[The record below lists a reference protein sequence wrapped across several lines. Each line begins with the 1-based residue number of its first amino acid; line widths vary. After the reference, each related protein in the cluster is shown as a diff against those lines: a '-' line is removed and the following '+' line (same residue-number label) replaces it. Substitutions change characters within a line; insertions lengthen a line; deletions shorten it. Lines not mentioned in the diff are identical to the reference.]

1 MLQLCFVI
9 LCLSLFIIIWQDFKQ
24 RAIHFSLPILVF
36 LLSLVI
42 NYLKEYLDFL
52 DIVKNIGFVAV
63 NILGLV
69 LYFSFKNRKLINPI
83 DSMIGLGDI
92 LFFVAITPLFILKD
106 YILFFI
112 LGMGFS
118 LILHLIINSF
128 KKQINVPLAGY
139 LALFLVGVVFFEN
152 ILNLNLT
159 HLNF

>member
-1 MLQLCFVI
+1 M
-9 LCLSLFIIIWQDFKQ
+9 FIIIWQDYKH
-24 RAIHFSLPILVF
+24 RSIHFSLPILVF
-36 LLSLVI
+36 VISIVINFFEESLV
-42 NYLKEYLDFL
+42 FL
-52 DIVKNIGFVAV
+52 DLLKNIGFVLV
-63 NILGLV
+63 NIFGLV
-69 LYFSFKNRKLINPI
+69 FYFSFKSRKLINPI
-83 DSMIGLGDI
+83 DSMIGLGDV

-128 KKQINVPLAGY
+128 KKQVTVPLAGY
-139 LALFLVGVVFFEN
+139 LALFLLGIVFFEH